1 MTSSRPQRL
10 TTTEHRTIL
19 PVIVSLFSLMILPIG
34 VLISAPSMVFAA
46 ADLNERYHELLSG
59 DRILLAT
66 VEEIRGGEAKA
77 DTGELQPRYLPMNVR
92 KDKGLPALK
101 KGDRVEITVNDQNLI
116 VDIHLVGEESHHRI
130 LVGEL
135 AQPLITGQEKAVIR
149 TEDGKEESHLVRPLA
164 RSKVASVPVGAH
176 AVFLIDEMQGIA
188 DVTYGSVEAVK
199 MAQHLWKKK
208 SPPKA
213 SFSKVTGVILKPL
226 DNNTI
231 TIQTDEGQVH
241 SYEVRSLVQSKVA
254 TLPKG
259 KLIVLFVDDENK
271 VTDVSASH
279 SEK

>member
-1 MTSSRPQRL
+1 M
-10 TTTEHRTIL
+10 
-19 PVIVSLFSLMILPIG
+19 FSLMILLIG
-34 VLISAPSMVFAA
+34 VLISAPSKVFAA
-46 ADLNERYHELLSG
+46 DDVNGRYHELLSG

-66 VEEIRGGEAKA
+66 VEEIRGGEAKV

-92 KDKGLPALK
+92 KGKGLPALK

-231 TIQTDEGQVH
+231 TIQTDEAQVH
-241 SYEVRSLVQSKVA
+241 SYEVRPLVLPKVA

-271 VTDVSASH
+271 VTDVSTSH
-279 SEK
+279 SKK